1 MYSLRWS
8 GGEAADHRLADA
20 NRTLLPGERRPG
32 KWAVLGPSRKAHLP
46 FRPQGRTTSCR
57 TKEWGCLL
65 AWSGRWPCGVR
76 KPGFACKSASSPPR
90 VRIYAPHA
98 SATAIPTLAYASA
111 GHLEVRRRPGCE
123 PERYPH
129 RRPRRP
135 SRGRHRRPDAGM
147 TLPSSPRPRE
157 TRPTPST
164 TRTSTSRASAFP
176 RQTSSTEP
184 TARTASRPSLGST
197 CSSSTTRAEHHVRF
211 VFTAEPVEA
220 WTIPERFAG
229 ATLAARAQRVQL
241 MGASIYKQ

>member
-1 MYSLRWS
+1 MYSLRRS

-129 RRPRRP
+129 R
-135 SRGRHRRPDAGM
+135 
-147 TLPSSPRPRE
+147 PRE

-229 ATLAARAQRVQL
+229 ATLAARVQRVQ
-241 MGASIYKQ
+241 G